1 MKEELFI
8 ILWPLDTYNMKTL
21 SLNSQTR
28 NISEVEFHLRR
39 AWSGGDAMSVQIWH
53 HFPETEHIEASRIK
67 SLA

>member
-1 MKEELFI
+1 
-8 ILWPLDTYNMKTL
+8 MKTL

-39 AWSGGDAMSVQIWH
+39 AGSGGDAMSVQIWH
-53 HFPETEHIEASRIK
+53 RFPETEHVEASRIK